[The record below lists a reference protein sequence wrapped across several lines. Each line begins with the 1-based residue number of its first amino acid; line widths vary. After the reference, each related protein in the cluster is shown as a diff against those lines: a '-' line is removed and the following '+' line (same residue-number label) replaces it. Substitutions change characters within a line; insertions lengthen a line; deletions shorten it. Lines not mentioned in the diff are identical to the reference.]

1 MSFFKRCMRLAFLM
15 GLLMGASLSASRCE
29 NKLFTLSI
37 EPTSSKPIKLNN
49 IINDLASSCG
59 ITLLYA
65 DSLTKSKL
73 NKKLGVLYIEDFTLD
88 EVFQLLLNE
97 HNLFYT
103 YDEALS
109 RLKISYLKTKS
120 LKIDYI
126 NVTQM
131 RTYSSRDVTVGASNN
146 QNEDLASFSGG
157 QQSGGVT
164 RETGT
169 QKITEYSGLNSI
181 QKGENSDFTS
191 TKTIADF
198 TFWDELKDQ
207 VDGMLQ
213 RDGDV
218 NEVRSWSMINRDAG
232 LITVS
237 GSYKQLAR
245 VEKYITALQERMHK
259 QLLLEV
265 RILEVTFAE
274 GQQIGID
281 WSQFNLSL
289 SGSAGAVYNRG
300 TDATFRSG
308 DLYSAGFNFT
318 MEGLL
323 DFLKKQG
330 EVEILS
336 SPKVMTLNNQPA
348 LINVGD
354 QINYRYETGQ
364 VGTVG
369 IGTPSSTTTFSLG
382 SVFVGLSLSII
393 PEITDDGHIILRINP
408 VDSRIIDSSNPTDV
422 TPDPQDAQEVSN
434 DIRSIP
440 PDMKVKQLTSIVK
453 VKDGSKVLI
462 GGLVQKEQ
470 LQEDNKVPL
479 LGDIPYLGRLF
490 HSTTTRNIK
499 KEFFI
504 VVVPTIIKEGR
515 IPSIEEEEVIK
526 KIEDLQFDKKKEEK
540 EEVEVSIEEVDS
552 DV

>member
-1 MSFFKRCMRLAFLM
+1 MIFIKRCLSIVVLINIFLVTE
-15 GLLMGASLSASRCE
+15 LSASKCE

-37 EPTSSKPIKLNN
+37 ESSSSKVTRLQD
-49 IINDLASSCG
+49 IISDLASSCH

-65 DSLTKSKL
+65 DKITKSKL
-73 NKKLGVLYIEDFTLD
+73 KKELGTIYIKDFTLE

-97 HNLFYT
+97 HNLFYD
-103 YDEALS
+103 YDKSLS
-109 RLKISYLKTKS
+109 RLKISYIKTQS
-120 LKIDYI
+120 FNIDYI

-146 QNEDLASFSGG
+146 QNEDMQAITGG
-157 QQSGGVT
+157 QQSSGN
-164 RETGT
+164 T
-169 QKITEYSGLNSI
+169 QESSSQELVEYSGLGSI
-181 QKGENSDFTS
+181 SKGENSDFTS

-198 TFWDELKDQ
+198 TFWDALRSQ
-207 VDGMLQ
+207 IDGMLQ

-218 NEVRSWSMINRDAG
+218 NEVKSWSMINRDAG

-237 GSYKQLAR
+237 GSYKQIAR
-245 VEKYITALQERMHK
+245 VEKYINTLQDRMHK
-259 QLLLEV
+259 QLMLEV

-274 GQQIGID
+274 GQQLGID
-281 WSQFNLSL
+281 WSTFNLSL
-289 SGSAGAVYNRG
+289 SNAASGFYNRG
-300 TDATFRSG
+300 TQATVKSG

-318 MEGLL
+318 MEGLMN
-323 DFLKKQG
+323 FLKQQG

-354 QINYRYETGQ
+354 QINYKYETGQ
-364 VGTVG
+364 IGTVG
-369 IGTPSSTTTFSLG
+369 IGTPSSSTTFSLG
-382 SVFVGLSLSII
+382 SVFVGLSLTII

-408 VDSRIIDSSNPTDV
+408 VDSRIINETD
-422 TPDPQDAQEVSN
+422 EN
-434 DIRSIP
+434 DVDGVEDTTDNLNDGVRSIP
-440 PDMKVKQLTSIVK
+440 PDMKIKQLTSIVK
-453 VKDGSKVLI
+453 VRDGSKVLI
-462 GGLVQKEQ
+462 GGLVQREKFKV
-470 LQEDNKVPL
+470 DNKVPL

-490 HSTTTRNIK
+490 HSTTIKNVK

-515 IPSIEEEEVIK
+515 IPSIEEEEIVNRT
-526 KIEDLQFDKKKEEK
+526 EDSNFDKKET
-540 EEVEVSIEEVDS
+540 EVEQESKS

>member
-1 MSFFKRCMRLAFLM
+1 MMFIKRCLSFVVLINI
-15 GLLMGASLSASRCE
+15 LLVTELSASKCE

-37 EPTSSKPIKLNN
+37 ESSSNKAARLQD
-49 IINDLASSCG
+49 IINDLASSCH

-65 DSLTKSKL
+65 DDLTKSKM
-73 NKKLGVLYIEDFTLD
+73 KKDLGTLYIKDFTLD

-103 YDEALS
+103 YDESLS

-120 LKIDYI
+120 FKIDYI

-146 QNEDLASFSGG
+146 QNEDMQAITGG
-157 QQSGGVT
+157 QQSGGNT
-164 RETGT
+164 QETSS
-169 QKITEYSGLNSI
+169 QSIVEYSGLGSI
-181 QKGENSDFTS
+181 SKGENSDFTS

-198 TFWDELKDQ
+198 TFWDALRGQ
-207 VDGMLQ
+207 IDGMLQ
-213 RDGDV
+213 RDGDS
-218 NEVRSWSMINRDAG
+218 NEIKSWSMINRDAG

-237 GSYKQLAR
+237 GSYKQLVR
-245 VEKYITALQERMHK
+245 VEKYINAIQDRMHK

-274 GQQIGID
+274 GQQLGID
-281 WSQFNLSL
+281 WSTFNLSL
-289 SGSAGAVYNRG
+289 SNAASSFYSRG
-300 TDATFRSG
+300 TQATVSSS

-318 MEGLL
+318 MEGLMN
-323 DFLKKQG
+323 FLKQQG

-354 QINYRYETGQ
+354 QINYKYETGQ
-364 VGTVG
+364 VGTIG
-369 IGTPSSTTTFSLG
+369 IGTPSSSTTFSLG
-382 SVFVGLSLSII
+382 SVFVGLSLTII
-393 PEITDDGHIILRINP
+393 PEITDDGHVILRINP
-408 VDSRIIDSSNPTDV
+408 VDSRIINEEDENDV
-422 TPDPQDAQEVSN
+422 DGAVNEEDIVN
-434 DIRSIP
+434 DGVRSIP
-440 PDMKVKQLTSIVK
+440 PDMKIKQLTSIVK
-453 VKDGSKVLI
+453 VRDGSKVLI
-462 GGLVQKEQ
+462 GGLVQREKFKV
-470 LQEDNKVPL
+470 DNKVPI

-490 HSTTTRNIK
+490 HSTTTKNVK
-499 KEFFI
+499 KEFFV

-515 IPSIEEEEVIK
+515 MPSIEEEEIINRTEGSVFDEK
-526 KIEDLQFDKKKEEK
+526 EKEDK
-540 EEVEVSIEEVDS
+540 EEVEQESKS